1 MKRIGIIYGSTTGTC
16 ESLANQLA
24 TCLGVSDNDV
34 HSADK
39 LTDALVSAYDVLI
52 LGTSTWGD
60 GELQDDWYDGIKVLK
75 QADLNGKT
83 VALFGCGD
91 SEAYCDTFCD
101 GMGILYEDL
110 KDSGCTFLGNR
121 VSTDDYT
128 FSSSIAVVD
137 GTFVGLALDDV
148 NESAKTAG
156 RIQAW
161 ADELK
166 HSL

>member
-1 MKRIGIIYGSTTGTC
+1 MKKIGIIYGSTTGTC

-24 TCLGVSDNDV
+24 ESLGVASGDV

-39 LTDALVSAYDVLI
+39 LTDALVSSYDVLI

-75 QADLNGKT
+75 NANLSGKA

-91 SEAYCDTFCD
+91 SDSYCDTFCD

-110 KDSGCTFLGNR
+110 KNSGCTFLGNR

-128 FSSSIAVVD
+128 FSGSTAVVD
-137 GTFVGLALDDV
+137 GAFVGLALDEV
-148 NESAKTAG
+148 NESDKTSG
-156 RIQAW
+156 RIETW
-161 ADELK
+161 VNELK
-166 HSL
+166 NNI

>member
-1 MKRIGIIYGSTTGTC
+1 MKKIGIIYGSTTGTC

-75 QADLNGKT
+75 QADLNGPSPSSAAAIRKLIATPSATAWVSCTKT
-83 VALFGCGD
+83 
-91 SEAYCDTFCD
+91 
-101 GMGILYEDL
+101 
-110 KDSGCTFLGNR
+110 
-121 VSTDDYT
+121 
-128 FSSSIAVVD
+128 
-137 GTFVGLALDDV
+137 
-148 NESAKTAG
+148 
-156 RIQAW
+156 
-161 ADELK
+161 
-166 HSL
+166 